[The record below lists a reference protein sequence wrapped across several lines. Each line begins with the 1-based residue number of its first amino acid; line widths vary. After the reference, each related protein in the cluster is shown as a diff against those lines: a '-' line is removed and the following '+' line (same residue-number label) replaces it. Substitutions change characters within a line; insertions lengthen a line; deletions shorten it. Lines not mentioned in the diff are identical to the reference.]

1 MIRLTHGRVKL
12 ALHPLRESAGP
23 ALLCLHAVG
32 GSGLDFAGAAA
43 HWPGPV
49 FGLDFSG
56 HGDSEPLRG
65 GAYAPEVLAGDAD
78 AALAHVGP
86 ACLAGS
92 GVGAYV
98 ALLLAGARPDLV
110 PAALLLPGPGLA
122 GGGPSPDHAGRA
134 APRWVED
141 GAAAPPGSDPAVRRL
156 EWDLRPPDYADAFA
170 RAARRLL
177 LADGGDAPPPWW
189 EAVRASPTAQ
199 AAPGDVA
206 GALAQLAR
214 VGREAPQRAG

>member
-1 MIRLTHGRVKL
+1 VSL

-32 GSGLDFAGAAA
+32 GSGLDFASAAA

-56 HGDSEPLRG
+56 HGDSAPLRG
-65 GAYAPEVLAGDAD
+65 GGYAPEVLAGDAD
-78 AALAHVGP
+78 AALAHVGS

-92 GVGAYV
+92 GIGAYV
-98 ALLLAGARPDLV
+98 ALLLAGARSDAV
-110 PAALLLPGPGLA
+110 PAALLLPGAGLA
-122 GGGPSPDHAGRA
+122 GGGPAPDGAGRSIPRWIEEDA
-134 APRWVED
+134 AP
-141 GAAAPPGSDPAVRRL
+141 PPGSDPAVRRL

-177 LADGGDAPPPWW
+177 LASGEPAPPPWW
-189 EAVRASPTAQ
+189 EAVCASPTAE
-199 AAPGDVA
+199 AAPGDLA

-214 VGREAPQRAG
+214 VAREAPQRAG